1 MDAEHGKS
9 APTRVNPAALVV
21 ADAARLLAKASSEPV
36 TEAMIRGDI
45 DDGAPTNPDGTVN
58 LVHYAAWLAMKTRED
73 AGG

>member
-1 MDAEHGKS
+1 MHPAEL
-9 APTRVNPAALVV
+9 AV

>member
-9 APTRVNPAALVV
+9 PPARVNPAALAV

-36 TEAMIRGDI
+36 TEAMIVADI
-45 DDGAPTNPDGTVN
+45 ADGAPTNPDGTVN

>member
-1 MDAEHGKS
+1 MH
-9 APTRVNPAALVV
+9 PAALAV
-21 ADAARLLAKASSEPV
+21 ADAARLLAKASSEPD

>member
-1 MDAEHGKS
+1 
-9 APTRVNPAALVV
+9 
-21 ADAARLLAKASSEPV
+21 
-36 TEAMIRGDI
+36 MIRGDI

>member
-1 MDAEHGKS
+1 MH
-9 APTRVNPAALVV
+9 PAALAV

-45 DDGAPTNPDGTVN
+45 DDGAPMNPDGTVN

>member
-1 MDAEHGKS
+1 
-9 APTRVNPAALVV
+9 VNPAALAV

-45 DDGAPTNPDGTVN
+45 DDGAPTNQDGTVN